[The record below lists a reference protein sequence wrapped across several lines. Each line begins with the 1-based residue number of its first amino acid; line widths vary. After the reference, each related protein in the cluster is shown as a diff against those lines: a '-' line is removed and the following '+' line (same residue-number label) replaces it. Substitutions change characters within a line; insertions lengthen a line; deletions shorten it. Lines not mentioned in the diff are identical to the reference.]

1 MLDAILKRAYLEGLT
16 TQELINIA
24 DRFDIDIPP
33 DLAWNFI
40 IEALLDIEMED
51 DVQPLLDIPLS
62 GAVPLPE
69 RYNITFINV
78 LIRDPMWVFAFW
90 EIKRQDRESIE
101 NSPDFDG
108 YFLKVL
114 PLDDPKGSWTV
125 NIEPN
130 DTAWYMS
137 IPVPNSSFCVTLCAL
152 FGDKENVLAAS
163 REFAMPKLFEP
174 QKERLYAEKNPL
186 LHLSGVEY
194 FSVIRDRERPV

>member
-1 MLDAILKRAYLEGLT
+1 MPDAILKRAYLEGLT

-24 DRFDIDIPP
+24 DHFDIDIPS
-33 DLAWNFI
+33 DLDWNFI
-40 IEALLDIEMED
+40 IEALLDIELED

-69 RYNITFINV
+69 HYNITFINV

-90 EIKRQDRESIE
+90 EIKRQDKERIE

-114 PLDDPKGSWTV
+114 PLSDPKGAWIV
-125 NIEPN
+125 NIEPD
-130 DTAWYMS
+130 DTAWYVS
-137 IPVPNSSFCVTLCAL
+137 IPVPNGVFRVTLCAL
-152 FGDKENVLAAS
+152 FGDKEEVLAAS

-174 QKERLYAEKNPL
+174 QKTRLYAEKNPL
-186 LHLSGVEY
+186 LRLSGVED
-194 FSVIRDRERPV
+194 FPIIRGRERTV